1 MTAAQRWRAHC
12 ASPAQSRPPDLA
24 RFRRTDSL
32 CWHYGNHPVHGI
44 IAVIASP
51 GHDYRNHL
59 VSGTFVEA
67 RRNGD
72 LSV

>member
-1 MTAAQRWRAHC
+1 MTAAHVGRRTAHRRRRLGQRI
-12 ASPAQSRPPDLA
+12 QLLV
-24 RFRRTDSL
+24 TDSL
-32 CWHYGNHPVHGI
+32 CTHYGNPPALGT

-51 GHDYRNHL
+51 CHDYRNHL

-67 RRNGD
+67 RRHGD